1 MPINYNLLMF
11 KYSVPNMLFSNDI
24 NDTKIVDANII
35 NETWNTDILVLE
47 NVFGNVC
54 YISKL
59 KFKELHKNKQII
71 ILINKKLLY

>member
-1 MPINYNLLMF
+1 MYTYL
-11 KYSVPNMLFSNDI
+11 VPNSLFSNNI
-24 NDTKIVDANII
+24 NDNESTKANII
-35 NETWNTDILVLE
+35 NETWNPDILVLE

-59 KFKELHKNKQII
+59 KFKELNKNKQII

>member
-1 MPINYNLLMF
+1 MYTYL
-11 KYSVPNMLFSNDI
+11 VPNSLFSNNI
-24 NDTKIVDANII
+24 NDNENTKANII
-35 NETWNTDILVLE
+35 NKTWNTDILVLE

>member
-1 MPINYNLLMF
+1 MYTYL
-11 KYSVPNMLFSNDI
+11 VPNSLFSNNI
-24 NDTKIVDANII
+24 NDNENTKANII

-47 NVFGNVC
+47 NVFGDVC

-59 KFKELHKNKQII
+59 KFKELNKNKQII

>member
-1 MPINYNLLMF
+1 MYTYL
-11 KYSVPNMLFSNDI
+11 VPNSLFSNNI
-24 NDTKIVDANII
+24 NDNESTKANII
-35 NETWNTDILVLE
+35 NKTWNTDILVLE

-59 KFKELHKNKQII
+59 KFKELNKNKQII

>member
-1 MPINYNLLMF
+1 MYTYL
-11 KYSVPNMLFSNDI
+11 VPNSLFSNNI
-24 NDTKIVDANII
+24 NDNENTKANII
-35 NETWNTDILVLE
+35 NETWNPDILVLE

>member
-1 MPINYNLLMF
+1 MYTYL
-11 KYSVPNMLFSNDI
+11 VPNSLFSNNI
-24 NDTKIVDANII
+24 NDNENTKANII

-71 ILINKKLLY
+71 ILINKNLLY

>member
-1 MPINYNLLMF
+1 MYTYL
-11 KYSVPNMLFSNDI
+11 VPNSLFSNNI
-24 NDTKIVDANII
+24 NDNENTKANII

>member
-1 MPINYNLLMF
+1 MYTYL
-11 KYSVPNMLFSNDI
+11 VPNSLFSNNI
-24 NDTKIVDANII
+24 NDNENTKANII

-59 KFKELHKNKQII
+59 KFKELNKNKQII
-71 ILINKKLLY
+71 ILINKK